1 MILAHTELIH
11 AINRKDI
18 ICEPFN
24 YENVGSESIDV
35 TLGGELL
42 EVIPNH
48 YYQHNPLMGES
59 VIDMAMEAK
68 TIPVPKLPDG
78 GWLIRPGR
86 LYLGTTVERVG
97 SDHYHPDMVGRST
110 PARFGFDPIIS
121 AGFGD
126 VGFIGQWTLEITT
139 RAHPMIIRPGQ
150 RIAQICFYHVTSAD
164 YNYRKRG
171 SYIDQTGVRPG
182 VKNNL

>member
-24 YENVGSESIDV
+24 IANIGSESIDV
-35 TLGGELL
+35 TLGDELL
-42 EVIPNH
+42 EVLPNRVF
-48 YYQHNPLMGES
+48 YHNALDYEN
-59 VIDMAMEAK
+59 VIDMSMEAK
-68 TIPVPKLPDG
+68 TRPAHRIDG
-78 GWLIRPGR
+78 GWIIYPGR
-86 LYLGTTVERVG
+86 LYLGTTVEKVG

-110 PARFGFDPIIS
+110 PARFGFDPIVS

-139 RAHPMIIRPGQ
+139 RAHPMMIRPGQ
-150 RIAQICFYHVTSAD
+150 RIAQICFYHVTSTD
-164 YNYRKRG
+164 FSYRKKG
-171 SYIDQTGVRPG
+171 HYVDQKGVRPG
-182 VKNNL
+182 EKNNL